1 MKKWISKIVIL
12 CILLCI
18 MTAIPFAVVSQEA
31 DKGTNQL
38 TEKSDSVNENVYGAG
53 TVIDEVYGLNL
64 LAADSPPVT
73 VSYADA
79 VNWAGRYPMTGDK
92 EFYIEVLGTGFLN
105 MGIALRRK
113 YLFLTVPIM

>member
-53 TVIDEVYGLNL
+53 TVIDEVT
-64 LAADSPPVT
+64 AD
-73 VSYADA
+73 
-79 VNWAGRYPMTGDK
+79 
-92 EFYIEVLGTGFLN
+92 GFLYH
-105 MGIALRRK
+105 MVRIMVGTLIEIGRGYWHAEDVKRILASMERK
-113 YLFLTVPIM
+113 YAGPTALPQGLILWEVKY